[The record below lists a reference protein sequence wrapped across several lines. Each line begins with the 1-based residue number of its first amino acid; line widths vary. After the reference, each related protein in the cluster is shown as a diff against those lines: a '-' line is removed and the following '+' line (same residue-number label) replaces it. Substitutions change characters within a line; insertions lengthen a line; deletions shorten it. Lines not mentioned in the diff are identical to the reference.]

1 MEAFDLAALKAADT
15 ATMTVLHPMTGEPTT
30 WQITFA
36 GPAHPKAIALSN
48 RLARKRL
55 GDERLREQ
63 AAANGRKWKAA
74 ERTPE
79 EIREENV
86 RIVAERI
93 LGWTPVRL
101 NGSDV
106 AFSED
111 AAVALLLDPSY
122 GRVYD
127 QVLEF
132 LAADDSFL
140 SRPVGASLNSPSIA
154 SASTGEPKMEPQN
167 ARP

>member
-1 MEAFDLAALKAADT
+1 MTAFDLEALKAADT
-15 ATMTVLHPMTGEPTT
+15 ATMTVLHPLTGEPTT

-74 ERTPE
+74 ERLPE

-86 RIVAERI
+86 RIVAERM
-93 LGWTPVRL
+93 LGWTPVRI
-101 NGSDV
+101 NGADLP
-106 AFSED
+106 FTEE
-111 AAVALLLDPSY
+111 AAVRLLLDPAY
-122 GRVYD
+122 GRIYD

-132 LAADDSFL
+132 LGADDSFL
-140 SRPVGASLNSPSIA
+140 SRPAEASSTVPRIA
-154 SASTGEPKMEPQN
+154 SASTDAPGTAHQN
-167 ARP
+167 ATP